1 MALVAAPAYLARRG
15 VPQTPYDLDAHN
27 CIAFNFARYCDEW
40 PFIFDGA
47 HLSLPARG
55 DVVASD
61 GEISRRLATG
71 RSRLPIGNRTAK
83 GSSLCWQP
91 VTCLIV
97 REAEEIVCP
106 KETIYGCIR
115 GRSYWR

>member
-40 PFIFDGA
+40 PFVVDGM

-55 DVVASD
+55 DVVAGD
-61 GEISRRLATG
+61 GEISRRLG
-71 RSRLPIGNRTAK
+71 VGGVRFGLNFCRLSFRGVGLGLLFLANCVLSLPLGFCLGIG
-83 GSSLCWQP
+83 
-91 VTCLIV
+91 
-97 REAEEIVCP
+97 
-106 KETIYGCIR
+106 
-115 GRSYWR
+115 